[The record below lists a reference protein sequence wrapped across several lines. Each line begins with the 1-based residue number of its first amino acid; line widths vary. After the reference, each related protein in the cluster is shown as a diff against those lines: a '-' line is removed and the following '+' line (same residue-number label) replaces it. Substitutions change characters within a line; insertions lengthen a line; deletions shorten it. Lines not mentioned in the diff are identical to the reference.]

1 ERTRAER
8 LAYQAALR
16 DQQEVQRRHM
26 QAFID
31 RFRAKASKAR
41 QAQSRLKALA
51 RLQPIAA
58 AVLERGV
65 SFRFPQPGEL
75 PPPLVSVEKA
85 AVGYDAEPVLRR
97 LDFRID
103 QDD

>member
-1 ERTRAER
+1 
-8 LAYQAALR
+8 
-16 DQQEVQRRHM
+16 
-26 QAFID
+26 
-31 RFRAKASKAR
+31 

-51 RLQPIAA
+51 RMQPIAA

-65 SFRFPQPGEL
+65 SFHFPQPGEL

-85 AVGYDAEPVLRR
+85 AVGYGAEPVLRR

-103 QDD
+103 QDDRIALLGQNGNGKSTLARLIAGRLKPLTGSARRHPK